1 MLSLQIRLCCIFIVP
16 HFKNAYV
23 EKCVDYQGL
32 YDFSLNNVLYKMSD
46 SVILNVYFNNNYRF
60 IEQL

>member
-1 MLSLQIRLCCIFIVP
+1 M
-16 HFKNAYV
+16 

-32 YDFSLNNVLYKMSD
+32 YDFSLNNALYKMSD
-46 SVILNVYFNNNYRF
+46 SDILNVSFNKNYEF

>member
-1 MLSLQIRLCCIFIVP
+1 M
-16 HFKNAYV
+16 

-32 YDFSLNNVLYKMSD
+32 YDFSLNNALYKMFD

-60 IEQL
+60 SEQL